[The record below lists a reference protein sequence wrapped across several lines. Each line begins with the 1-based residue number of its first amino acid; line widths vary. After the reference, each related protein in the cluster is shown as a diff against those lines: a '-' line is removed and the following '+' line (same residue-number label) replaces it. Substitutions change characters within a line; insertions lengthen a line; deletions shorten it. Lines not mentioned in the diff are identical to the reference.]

1 MKRLAVAVLIS
12 SLVGAATAQDAE
24 KELKKLE
31 GTYKVKAL
39 TKDGMDAPKEVMD
52 SVKGVAIKGGKLI
65 IKVMGEDKT
74 AKIKVDPTKKP
85 AHIDITPED
94 GPEKDKTFPGI
105 YKVEKGELTIVVRR
119 GRRPAEGLQGQGR
132 EDHEDGPHPQGARTT
147 SDPARLGFRPARA
160 CTRLSLA
167 PGAVPRGLSFVT

>member
-1 MKRLAVAVLIS
+1 MKRLAAAVLFAGLI
-12 SLVGAATAQDAE
+12 GAATAQDPE

-31 GTYKVKAL
+31 GTYQVKAL
-39 TKDGMDAPKEVMD
+39 KKDGMDAPKEVVD

-94 GPEKDKTFPGI
+94 GPEKDMTFPGI
-105 YKVEKGELTIVVRR
+105 YSLAKGELTIAFVE
-119 GRRPAEGLQGQGR
+119 GGDRPKDFKA
-132 EDHEDGPHPQGARTT
+132 DGEKTMM
-147 SDPARLGFRPARA
+147 LVL
-160 CTRLSLA
+160 TRKEKDK
-167 PGAVPRGLSFVT
+167 